1 MVAHRVVS
9 IRKIFPK
16 LYRAHWLPGWYA
28 RAYYGSHDEFPF
40 IPHTSQ
46 IMAAPQHPPIVNLTV
61 AVVLAITAIKAL
73 YSIVRIITTSAP
85 DFAYYYNSQTSLL
98 PPVSR
103 LVYLP
108 LMLLP
113 FDIAQGVWVVIS
125 AVCLMLVIWKLGRP
139 FGLLLALSYLSF
151 PTQFTLGMGQVNL
164 IALFLLV
171 TAVFHEQDKR
181 SASAGV
187 LFTLSILLKPEL
199 ILLAPAF
206 LISRRWNM
214 MRWSLG
220 VMMLAI
226 VGAAVL
232 FGLDTYTKYATRF
245 IETMIGWNDVA
256 IYYNQ
261 GMSGAIARM
270 GGSAYAYLLIT
281 GAFVGFT
288 WYRYW
293 KRRVMFPHTIWRSLP
308 LFILIEPI
316 AWQHHF
322 VFLIPTVLF
331 LWSTHKTSRIRIGL
345 LLSYALI
352 SWNFAEPQ
360 FLATMPLGWF
370 VASHGT
376 LGVLILWILSL

>member
-1 MVAHRVVS
+1 MIMFATYTM
-9 IRKIFPK
+9 II
-16 LYRAHWLPGWYA
+16 
-28 RAYYGSHDEFPF
+28 GS
-40 IPHTSQ
+40 
-46 IMAAPQHPPIVNLTV
+46 
-61 AVVLAITAIKAL
+61 AIKAL
-73 YSIVRIITTSAP
+73 YSIVHIVTTSAP
-85 DFAYYYNSQTSLL
+85 DFVQYYESQTSLL

-103 LVYLP
+103 LIYLP
-108 LMLLP
+108 LRLLP
-113 FDIAQGVWVVIS
+113 LGIAQGIWVVVS

-199 ILLAPAF
+199 ILLAPVF

-220 VMMLAI
+220 VMVL
-226 VGAAVL
+226 AAVSAAAL
-232 FGLDTYTKYATRF
+232 FGLDAYTKYATRF
-245 IETMIGWNDVA
+245 IETMSGWNDVA

-261 GMSGAIARM
+261 GMSGAIARL
-270 GGSAYAYLLIT
+270 GSSAYLYLLIAGVFT
-281 GAFVGFT
+281 GLT
-288 WYRYW
+288 WYVFW
-293 KRRVMFPHTIWRSLP
+293 KKREVFPHTIWRSLP

-322 VFLIPTVLF
+322 VFLIPAYIT
-331 LWSTHKTSRIRIGL
+331 LWRSSMSLRRRCALVI
-345 LLSYALI
+345 SYFLI
-352 SWNFAEPQ
+352 SWNFASSG
-360 FLATMPLGWF
+360 FLATMPLGWL

-376 LGVLILWILSL
+376 AGVLILWILSL